1 MHQTT
6 HPKTETASRAW
17 FVVSAKNQVL
27 GKLATRIAEVL
38 MGKRKVSYSPAVDQ
52 GDFVVV
58 TDVDKLVVTGNK
70 AETKIYRFHTGFIGG
85 LQELS
90 FGELQARRPEDVLQ
104 LAVRR
109 MLPKTRAARGMLKRL
124 KLFKGES
131 HPHLG
136 QNPVEL

>member
-1 MHQTT
+1 
-6 HPKTETASRAW
+6 
-17 FVVSAKNQVL
+17 
-27 GKLATRIAEVL
+27 
-38 MGKRKVSYSPAVDQ
+38 
-52 GDFVVV
+52 VV